1 MAKEEEESQ
10 QREFQQQEQAHE
22 RSHNDRVAD
31 SLRARGRGIRELLK
45 T

>member
-1 MAKEEEESQ
+1 MAKEEESQ

-31 SLRARGRGIRELLK
+31 SRGRAGEVYESY
-45 T
+45 